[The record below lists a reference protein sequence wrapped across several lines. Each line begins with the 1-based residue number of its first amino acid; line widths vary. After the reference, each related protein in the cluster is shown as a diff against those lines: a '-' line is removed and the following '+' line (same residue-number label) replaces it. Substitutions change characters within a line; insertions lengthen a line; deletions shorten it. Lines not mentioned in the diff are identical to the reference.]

1 MFHCTILFAL
11 KPGIALDRVRTAR
24 ESLQELI
31 ETMPGIDHL
40 TVAHNVSAERGG
52 FNLALFSG
60 FESRTACDIF
70 FRHPEYQRV
79 WHEELAPLVERH
91 VIAQGEGEGR
101 FG

>member
-11 KPGIALDRVRTAR
+11 KPGIGLDRVRQAR
-24 ESLQELI
+24 ESLQALI
-31 ETMPGIDHL
+31 ERMPGIDHL
-40 TVAHNVSAERGG
+40 TVAHNVATDRQG

-79 WHEELAPLVERH
+79 WREELAPLVERQ
-91 VIAQGEGEGR
+91 VGAQGDGDGA
-101 FG
+101 